1 MLDINYIRR
10 SPEEVKERLSARGL
24 EYASLVDEILSLDE
38 KQRALKAKLDELRH
52 KKNEVSKEIGRLIAQ
67 GAKAEAEQK
76 KVTIADLDSAINSTE
91 EDYDFLERK
100 RDELISSLPN
110 IPDPDVPIGGEEEK
124 RIVKEWGEKPAFHF
138 KPKDHVELATRL
150 QLIDFPAAARVTGS
164 GFQFFIGNGAL
175 LQRSLINLMLDV
187 HISRHG
193 YIEVRPP
200 FVTKEDAP
208 FGTGQL
214 PKFSH
219 EMYHVFI
226 PLKEAGYGLTI
237 KPHYYLIPTAEVPVC
252 NIYREQI
259 LEGVEFPLKFVA
271 YSPCF
276 RVEAGHYGKE
286 ARGLM
291 RVHQFEKVE
300 LVNICKPEQSDECL
314 ERMTEEAEH
323 ILELLG
329 LPYRRVLL
337 PSGDMGFAASK
348 TYDLEVYAAGMD
360 DWLEVSSAS
369 NTRDFQ
375 ARRMN
380 TRFRREPGAKPEFVH
395 LLNASGL
402 ALPRLMIALL
412 ENNQLENGN
421 VRIPEILST
430 KYLGG
435 MKYLTPPKSPLPWFD

>member
-1 MLDINYIRR
+1 MLDVNYIRQY
-10 SPEEVKERLSARGL
+10 PEEVRDRLRTRDEEL
-24 EYASLVDEILSLDE
+24 PKKIDEILALDD
-38 KQRALKAKLDELRH
+38 KQRELKSRLDDVRH
-52 KKNEVSKEIGRLIAQ
+52 KKNEESKMIGKLISQGDEAEAKKKKEIVREL
-67 GAKAEAEQK
+67 
-76 KVTIADLDSAINSTE
+76 N
-91 EDYDFLERK
+91 
-100 RDELISSLPN
+100 ELIEELDTEYERVEEKRRELLSELPN
-110 IPDPDVPIGGEEEK
+110 LPDGEVPVGGEEAK
-124 RIVKEWGEKPAFHF
+124 GIIKEWGEPPVFPF
-138 KPKDHVELATRL
+138 EPRDHVELAKRL
-150 QLIDFPAAARVTGS
+150 QLIDFSSAARVAGS
-164 GFQFFIGNGAL
+164 GFQFFVGRGAL
-175 LQRSLINLMLDV
+175 IQRALISLMLDV
-187 HISRHG
+187 HIMRHG
-193 YIEVRPP
+193 YTEVRPP
-200 FVTKEDAP
+200 FIVRDHTA

-214 PKFSH
+214 PKFSD

-226 PLKEAGYGLTI
+226 PLKEAGYGEVV

-252 NIYREQI
+252 NIYRDQI
-259 LEGVEFPLKFVA
+259 LENIEFPLKFVA

-300 LVNICKPEQSDECL
+300 LVNICKPEQSNECL
-314 ERMTEEAEH
+314 EKITEEAEH
-323 ILELLG
+323 ILEILG
-329 LPYRRVLL
+329 LPYRRSIL
-337 PSGDMGFAASK
+337 PTKDMGFASCK

-421 VRIPEILST
+421 VKIPEILST

-435 MKYLTPPKSPLPWFD
+435 LRYLTPPEKPLPWFE

>member
-1 MLDINYIRR
+1 MLDIKYIRQY
-10 SPEEVKERLSARGL
+10 PLEVKERLRTRGE
-24 EYASLVDEILSLDE
+24 EYPPLIDEILGLDE
-38 KQRALKAKLDELRH
+38 KERTLKTELDQLRH
-52 KKNEVSKEIGRLIAQ
+52 RKNELSKLIGALMRN
-67 GAKAEAEQK
+67 GKKDEAEKQK
-76 KVTIADLDSAINSTE
+76 SLVAEIAENIESVEKEFAEVEAQRLNI
-91 EDYDFLERK
+91 
-100 RDELISSLPN
+100 LISLPN
-110 IPDPDVPIGGEEEK
+110 LPDADVPIGGEDAKET
-124 RIVKEWGEKPAFHF
+124 VKEWGELPRFHF
-138 KPKDHVELATRL
+138 KPKDHVELAKHL
-150 QLIDFPAAARVTGS
+150 QLIDFSAAARVAGT

-175 LQRSLINLMLDV
+175 LQRALINFMLDV
-187 HISRHG
+187 HITRHG

-200 FVTKEDAP
+200 FMTRGESP

-214 PKFSH
+214 PKFAQ
-219 EMYHVFI
+219 EMYHVYI
-226 PLKEAGYGLTI
+226 PLKEAGFGEES
-237 KPHYYLIPTAEVPVC
+237 KPHFYLIPTAEVPVC

-259 LEGVEFPLKFVA
+259 LEGVNFPLKFVA

-300 LVNICKPEQSDECL
+300 LVNICLPEQSEECL
-314 ERMTEEAEH
+314 ERMTAEAEH
-323 ILELLG
+323 ILEALG
-329 LPYRRVLL
+329 LPYRRRLL
-337 PSGDMGFAASK
+337 PTGDMGFAAAK

-375 ARRMN
+375 ARRAN
-380 TRFRREPGAKPEFVH
+380 IRFRREPGAKPEFLH
-395 LLNASGL
+395 MLNASGL

-430 KYLGG
+430 RYLGG
-435 MKYLTPPKSPLPWFD
+435 LKYLTPPASPLPWFE